1 MAWACSAACAAF
13 AIAVLLGSQVE
24 RSLVVAP
31 VDGAQ
36 LYGGVEDGSAESATS
51 NGATQ
56 RLRQAGDRLSAVY
69 SFRNFVNDRVT
80 VEFSLSK
87 EVFRKYD
94 ESFGYYKK
102 DLAGIDEWLNT
113 ARQGAYKYAV
123 ASHKSQAQ
131 LNAALAGLDRERQ
144 RKIDEYMSSHGF
156 RILPG
161 RVVSVDVPGVVKKN
175 APILNSVARAIDQ
188 IASQQGYDSSGIIG
202 TGASLVQTAMIY
214 RQPPAVEPDG
224 KHNGGILPP
233 ASALLKGWGDCDTK
247 TALLAS
253 ILANWPQNRM
263 VGVALPGHYL
273 MAVLRI
279 PDKGDAFVEYNG
291 LQYVL
296 IEPAGPAWLPPGRV
310 ADSTVALLESS
321 DGQRIDPLYQEQ

>member
-1 MAWACSAACAAF
+1 MAWASAAACSAF
-13 AIAVLLGSQVE
+13 AVAVLLGSQVE
-24 RSLVVAP
+24 KALVVNP
-31 VDGAQ
+31 VDGVQ
-36 LYGGVEDGSAESATS
+36 LYGGVEDGSPESSTS

-56 RLRQAGDRLSAVY
+56 RLRQAGDRLSATY

-87 EVFRKYD
+87 PVYEKYD
-94 ESFGYYKK
+94 ASFGYYKK
-102 DLAGIDEWLNT
+102 DLAGFDAWLNT

-123 ASHKSQAQ
+123 ANHKSQAQ
-131 LNAALAGLDRERQ
+131 LNAALAGLDRERE
-144 RKIDEYMSSHGF
+144 RKIQEYMTEHGF

-161 RVVSVDVPGVVKKN
+161 HVVSVDVPGVVKKN
-175 APILNSVARAIDQ
+175 APILNSIARAIDQ
-188 IASQQGYDSSGIIG
+188 IANQQGYDSSGIIG

-214 RQPPAVEPDG
+214 RQPSDVEPDG

-233 ASALLKGWGDCDTK
+233 AAALLKGWGDCDTK

-253 ILANWPQNRM
+253 ILANWPQMRM
-263 VGVALPGHYL
+263 VGVAVPDHYL

-296 IEPAGPAWLPPGRV
+296 IEPAGPAWLPPGHV
-310 ADSTVALLESS
+310 ADTTIALLESS
-321 DGQRIDPLYQEQ
+321 EGHRIDPLFQEQ